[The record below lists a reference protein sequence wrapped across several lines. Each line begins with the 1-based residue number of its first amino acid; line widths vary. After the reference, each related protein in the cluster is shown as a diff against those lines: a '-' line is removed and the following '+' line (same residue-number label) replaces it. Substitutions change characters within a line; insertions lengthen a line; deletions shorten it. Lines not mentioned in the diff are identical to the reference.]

1 MASRGDRLRICPQCG
16 RATVRY
22 VVWTEE
28 SARRGGAR
36 VWHWE
41 EEDGAH
47 HACRKSRLLGIPP
60 AGVARPSTAAVPPP
74 AGVAR
79 SPSLPP
85 RGRNYSAGTA
95 GRAEISAPVVV
106 RGPLYVP
113 VACDCGVPPW
123 EVCKHSFPEYLDADG
138 NPKRES
144 A

>member
-1 MASRGDRLRICPQCG
+1 MATFIRRMAKTQRTDESSLRG
-16 RATVRY
+16 
-22 VVWTEE
+22 
-28 SARRGGAR
+28 S
-36 VWHWE
+36 
-41 EEDGAH
+41 
-47 HACRKSRLLGIPP
+47 
-60 AGVARPSTAAVPPP
+60 
-74 AGVAR
+74 
-79 SPSLPP
+79 
-85 RGRNYSAGTA
+85 GTA